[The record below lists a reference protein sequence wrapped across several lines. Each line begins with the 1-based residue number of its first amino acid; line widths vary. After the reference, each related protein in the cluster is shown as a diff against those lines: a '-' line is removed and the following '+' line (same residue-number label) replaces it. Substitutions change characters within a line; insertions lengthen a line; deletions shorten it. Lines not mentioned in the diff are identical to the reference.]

1 MSAIEDTYVNQY
13 YPTTNYYSSAFSL
26 CVGEREGGTSN
37 QYFDNEIYIKI
48 SGLVPNKKN
57 ILYLYCFYSPASGT
71 FNVYESLPFDPK
83 TITWDTKVGN
93 KSNTPIYTI
102 PYGDGWK
109 EIPFTPTSDT
119 FYIRIDET
127 TDASITMFFDSMEVF
142 DISLRPHLIPS
153 IFMAESSAMVS
164 FPVLSVL
171 SHYSMDGV
179 DYTVRQISDNII
191 AENPLS
197 ATPPT
202 YEFLFYLSGGSA
214 LYVSKDDG
222 FQAIQIE
229 RQYAELVSD
238 NLNIP
243 IYEPYAK
250 IGPIKGY
257 KIISQESITTSNED
271 TVPEK
276 VISSGNCQY
285 LYIRGCKVNYL

>member
-1 MSAIEDTYVNQY
+1 MTVIEDTNVNQST
-13 YPTTNYYSSAFSL
+13 PTANYYSRTSFTI
-26 CVGEREGGTSN
+26 GG
-37 QYFDNEIYIKI
+37 FVDNDVNYYNESYIKI
-48 SGLVPNKKN
+48 SNLIPNKPYK
-57 ILYLYCFYSPASGT
+57 LCLYCYSSPSSSGT

-93 KSNTPIYTI
+93 KSSTPIYTI
-102 PYGDGWK
+102 PRGVGWK
-109 EIPFTPTSDT
+109 EIPFTPTSGT
-119 FYIRIDET
+119 FYMRIDE
-127 TDASITMFFDSMEVF
+127 ITNAIVLMWFYSREYSDT
-142 DISLRPHLIPS
+142 SLRPYLNPS

-164 FPVLSVL
+164 FSALSVL

-197 ATPPT
+197 ITPST

-222 FQAIQIE
+222 FQAIQVE

-238 NLNIP
+238 NLSVP
-243 IYEPYAK
+243 IYEPYVK

-257 KIISQESITTSNED
+257 KIISQESITTSNGD